1 MSAWVPP
8 PWSGRRVRPRGLL
21 APFGNLARHRG
32 VCHQP
37 GRLRRRRIRRQR
49 NRATAAPP
57 RGTVAASAQRGRPPR
72 SREEAMSNLV
82 PIVVEQTSRGERSFD
97 LYSRLLSGRIVFLGT
112 PVDDAVANLVMAQL
126 IHLESE
132 DPDKDIQLYI
142 NSPGGSVT
150 ALLGIYDTMRY
161 IRCDVA
167 TTCMGQAASA
177 AAVLLAA
184 GAPGKRL
191 GLPHSRILIHQPSGG
206 AEGQSVDIEIQAREI
221 IRMRRMLDEILAT
234 HTGQDVEKIGRD
246 TDRDFIMTASQAK
259 EYGIIDEIIESR
271 QAAEE
276 LLAVASSQ

>member
-1 MSAWVPP
+1 
-8 PWSGRRVRPRGLL
+8 
-21 APFGNLARHRG
+21 
-32 VCHQP
+32 
-37 GRLRRRRIRRQR
+37 
-49 NRATAAPP
+49 
-57 RGTVAASAQRGRPPR
+57 
-72 SREEAMSNLV
+72 MSNLV
-82 PIVVEQTSRGERSFD
+82 PVVVEQTSRGERSFD

-112 PVDDAVANLVMAQL
+112 PVDDTSANLIMAQL

-234 HTGQDVEKIGRD
+234 HTGQDVEKIARD

-276 LLAVASSQ
+276 LLAVASGQ